1 MKGTKQIQRDARQLF
16 RMCLID
22 GLLDADRA
30 RQVVEQLLQ
39 SKRRGYL
46 ALLVEFQRLVRLD
59 FEDHTAAVQCAVP
72 LPADLRLMVQAR
84 LENVYGS
91 AMNIQF
97 ESRPE
102 LIGGMRVKVGSDVYD
117 GSVRQG
123 LAELEKRL

>member
-1 MKGTKQIQRDARQLF
+1 MNGTKQIQRDARQLF
-16 RMCLID
+16 RMCLVD
-22 GLLDADRA
+22 GLLDSDCVR
-30 RQVVEQLLQ
+30 RVVQQLLQ

-59 FEDHTAAVQCAVP
+59 SEGHTAAVQCAAP
-72 LPADLRLMVQAR
+72 LPADLQSEVKAR
-84 LENVYGS
+84 LQNVYGP
-91 AMNIQF
+91 AINIQF